1 MVLDKEEIR
10 ESLTENDIELILIEL
25 GSDKPK
31 HDSKDNLIFTTVCHG
46 GHKHK
51 LYYYNE
57 TKMFHCYTDCSESFD
72 IYSLVMKAKKQQ
84 GKDLTFYQAI
94 QYVANL
100 TGKYYSADST
110 LQKAESNLINDWEWI
125 NRFKKKEKV
134 NHVLPKYDTK
144 VMDIFIH
151 KPHELWLDEGIS
163 YETMKKF
170 NICYYQ
176 REEKIVIPHYSIDGD
191 LVGIRGRALRQ
202 EDIDAGKK
210 YMPLYIENRL
220 YNHPTMYNLY
230 GLHKTKEAI
239 KRLKK
244 VAIFES
250 EKSVL
255 KCEDLY
261 GDNNFSVAV
270 CSSNVSNYHRD
281 LLISLGVEEV
291 FLCFD
296 KEFKHHESEEA
307 YEYAKKIMKFA
318 QKFAPYARVYILW
331 DEWGLLE
338 LKDSPVDKGR
348 EVLETL
354 MKRKYEISTIGEV
367 DI

>member
-1 MVLDKEEIR
+1 MALDKEKIR
-10 ESLTENDIELILIEL
+10 ESLTEHDIEIILKDL
-25 GSDKPK
+25 GSQSPK
-31 HDSKDNLIFTTVCHG
+31 RDSKGNLIFTTVCHG
-46 GHKHK
+46 GSKHK
-51 LYYYNE
+51 LYYYADSKE
-57 TKMFHCYTDCSESFD
+57 FHCYTDCSCNYD
-72 IYSLVMKAKKQQ
+72 IYELVRRAKKQR
-84 GKDLTFYQAI
+84 GIDLTFPQSV

-100 TGKYYSADST
+100 TGKSYTVDST
-110 LQKAESNLINDWEWI
+110 LQKVECNLINDWEWI
-125 NRFKKKEKV
+125 NRFKKKEKIQP
-134 NHVLPKYDTK
+134 VLPKYDTK

-176 REEKIVIPHYSIDGD
+176 REERIVIPHYDIDGN
-191 LVGIRGRALRQ
+191 LIGIRGRALRQ
-202 EDIDAGKK
+202 EDIEAGKK

-244 VAIFES
+244 VAIFEA

-255 KCEDLY
+255 KCEDYY
-261 GDNNFSVAV
+261 GEDNFSVAV
-270 CSSNVSNYHRD
+270 CSSNISNYHRD

-296 KEFKHHESEEA
+296 KEFEHHESEEA
-307 YEYAKKIMKFA
+307 YEQAEKIMKFA

-354 MKRKYEISTIGEV
+354 MKRKYEVGTISEV
-367 DI
+367 AI